1 MIIKKVFGALL
12 LLTVLALPQSVFA
25 EKTDWTD
32 RNFYFRNVR
41 TVIVFD
47 ATVTPGVDVGG
58 TIGLLNIQDR
68 FRQDAGKLP
77 CRLVSE
83 AQARQYVG
91 GQIGMNLEALA
102 MSNPMQARQIVMQNA
117 YILGADAWVLANVDA
132 WGNQTYIEPERTVW
146 ESRRETRT
154 YYDRWGQR
162 HEESYNVQVPVTY
175 PPRRVDIST
184 VQVTLQA
191 YEARTGK
198 LIFARKDVRDREDY
212 SAQTGM
218 FGRISNSF
226 FEDLAKKIR

>member
-1 MIIKKVFGALL
+1 MVIKKIFGTLL
-12 LLTVLALPQSVFA
+12 LLAVLALPQTVFA

-41 TVIVFD
+41 AVIVFD
-47 ATVTPGVDVGG
+47 ATVSPGVDVGG
-58 TIGLLNIQDR
+58 TIGVLNIQDR

-77 CRLVSE
+77 CQIIYE
-83 AQARQYVG
+83 AQARQIIG
-91 GQIGMNLEALA
+91 GQLGMNLDALSI
-102 MSNPMQARQIVMQNA
+102 SNPMQARLIVMQNA
-117 YILGADAWVLANVDA
+117 NRIADAWVLANVDT

-146 ESRRETRT
+146 ETRRETRT

-191 YEARTGK
+191 FESRTGQM
-198 LIFARKDVRDREDY
+198 IFARKDVRDREDY
-212 SAQTGM
+212 SAQVGM

-226 FEDLAKKIR
+226 FEDFGKKIR

>member
-1 MIIKKVFGALL
+1 MLIKKLFGALL
-12 LLTVLALPQSVFA
+12 LLTVLALPQTVSA

-32 RNFYFRNVR
+32 RNFYFRNIR
-41 TVIVFD
+41 TVVVFD
-47 ATVTPGVDVGG
+47 ATISPGVDVGG
-58 TIGLLNIQDR
+58 QIGVLNIQDR
-68 FRQDAGKLP
+68 FRQDATKLP
-77 CRLVSE
+77 CQIIYE
-83 AQARQYVG
+83 AQARQIIG
-91 GQIGMNLEALA
+91 GQIGVNLDALSL
-102 MSNPMQARQIVMQNA
+102 SNPMQARLIVMQNA
-117 YILGADAWVLANVDA
+117 NRIADAWVLANVDT

-146 ESRRETRT
+146 ETRRETRT

-191 YEARTGK
+191 FESRTGQM
-198 LIFARKDVRDREDY
+198 IFARKDVRDREDY
-212 SAQTGM
+212 SAQVGM